1 MDTSCDDIIDTTDT
15 DLQTL
20 VVASVGEKND
30 THEVFLLESIDN
42 EINREFCEEIL
53 EILNQI
59 QKVNFYGN
67 RTCLSIP

>member
-1 MDTSCDDIIDTTDT
+1 MRRYNRYYIHRFADTSCG
-15 DLQTL
+15 L
-20 VVASVGEKND
+20 SRGKND